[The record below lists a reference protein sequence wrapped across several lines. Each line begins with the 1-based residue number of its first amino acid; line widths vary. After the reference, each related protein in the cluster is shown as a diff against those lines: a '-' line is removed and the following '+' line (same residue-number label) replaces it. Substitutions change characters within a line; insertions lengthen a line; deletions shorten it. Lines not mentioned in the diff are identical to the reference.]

1 MTAVTNWLEG
11 EQGSELEKALEV
23 NKKWNLYTA
32 FIEGIF
38 TQLTSVYVVV
48 VPKCRCYLAKR
59 NFVENLSL
67 KNRSS
72 AAAPSSPF
80 AAANCPSEQ
89 VRVGFL

>member
-1 MTAVTNWLEG
+1 MEF
-11 EQGSELEKALEV
+11 
-23 NKKWNLYTA
+23 LYTA

-67 KNRSS
+67 KNQSS
-72 AAAPSSPF
+72 AAAPSPASPF

-89 VRVGFL
+89 VRVGFLQRPG